1 MTALT
6 TLTKRIAHGIKQ
18 LATKVY
24 VFCRAAIAAVA
35 LGMLE
40 TFGSPRG
47 RRCMAVGVLLGALVL
62 LVLRPPMRVVP
73 TGEVGVRINRL
84 TGGIAVVPEGPTL
97 MVPLVHELRLYPLR
111 DQVYRPTDSAT
122 ADGSAPFQTVE
133 GLSIGVAVTVRYAL
147 ERDRVGEV
155 AKRLPANV
163 GHDLIEPVVDGVLH
177 RALAKHTV
185 REIFTDRRVQ
195 IQDDVEQEL
204 RALLAKD
211 GIGVRTVFLGH
222 VDLPAQYRAGLE
234 GMLAEE
240 LASEKM
246 RYTLELKAKQVNEK
260 SLEADAAKVQRE
272 KAAEAAAAEEII
284 AAKAREE
291 AMKHVLPLKEK
302 EIEQRRL
309 EAEARKVQ
317 RMKDAEGE
325 AEARKIE
332 SAAEADARRKLSD
345 ADAYRIEVTGKANA
359 EQLARDSA
367 LIAKNPLLIQ
377 KTLADKL
384 SDKIQVIVAPPSAGG
399 FFAGGLLGM
408 QGPGRG
414 TPVAD
419 TSGGGKRGATA
430 AASAEDDGSTP

>member
-1 MTALT
+1 MSAL
-6 TLTKRIAHGIKQ
+6 RQRIKQ
-18 LATKVY
+18 VATKVY
-24 VFCRAAIAAVA
+24 VFFRAAIAAVT
-35 LGMLE
+35 LGLIE

-47 RRCMAVGVLLGALVL
+47 RRAMAVGTLVGLVVLV
-62 LVLRPPMRVVP
+62 VLRPPMRVVP
-73 TGEVGVRINRL
+73 AGEVGIRINRL
-84 TGGIAVVPEGPTL
+84 TGGLAVVPEGPVL
-97 MVPLVHELRLYPLR
+97 MIPVVHELRRYSLR
-111 DQVYRPTDSAT
+111 DEVYRPTGSAT
-122 ADGSAPFQTVE
+122 ADGEAPFQTIE

-147 ERDRVGEV
+147 DRDRVGEV
-155 AKRLPANV
+155 AKRLPTNV

-177 RALAKHTV
+177 RAVAKHTV
-185 REIFTDRRVQ
+185 REIFTDKRVE

-204 RALLAKD
+204 RGLLGRD
-211 GIGVRTVFLGH
+211 GIAIRSIYLGH
-222 VDLPAQYRAGLE
+222 VDLPAQYKSGLE

-240 LASEKM
+240 LATEKM
-246 RYTLELKAKQVNEK
+246 RYTLELKQKQVSEK
-260 SLEADAAKVQRE
+260 ALEADAAKVQRE
-272 KAAEAAAAEEII
+272 KAAEAAASEEII

-332 SAAEADARRKLSD
+332 SAAEADSRRKLSD

-359 EQLARDSA
+359 AQLERDSA

-399 FFAGGLLGM
+399 FFASGLLG
-408 QGPGRG
+408 
-414 TPVAD
+414 ANA
-419 TSGGGKRGATA
+419 K
-430 AASAEDDGSTP
+430 ASAEKPAAESSGEGE